1 MYCGY
6 GTCTVIPTCFM
17 LWGVGGLCVYYLGP
31 SMPNFR
37 VWGFYL
43 QGGICYGYDDYL
55 VWGLCAFEPFCRNVG
70 FLWALN
76 YGYAYFVL
84 VGHGL

>member
-6 GTCTVIPTCFM
+6 GTCTVILTCFM

-31 SMPNFR
+31 CMPNFR

-43 QGGICYGYDDYL
+43 QGGACYGYDDYL
-55 VWGLCAFEPFCRNVG
+55 VWGLCAFEPFLPKRWV
-70 FLWALN
+70 LWASN